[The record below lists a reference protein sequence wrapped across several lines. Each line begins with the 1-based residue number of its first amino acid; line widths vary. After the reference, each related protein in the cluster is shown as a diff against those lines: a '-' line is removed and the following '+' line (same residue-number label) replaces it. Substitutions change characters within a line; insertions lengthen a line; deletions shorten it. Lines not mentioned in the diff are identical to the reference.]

1 MGSFARKM
9 DATAKAQNVRDSL
22 PEGGLFKGHNWRIA
36 PEPFQLE
43 PKFAKELDA
52 LGPVLLK
59 FYKAADL
66 LYRQSVSGKEPAW
79 VCEWLD
85 QGKPASLIRL
95 QRHPQFK
102 TSLPKVIRPDI
113 LLTEDGWHITELDSV
128 PGGIGLTAWLNQ
140 TYGNHTDVIG
150 GPNGMIDGFTKI
162 FGDVHTVHLMVSEE
176 SATYRPEMEWLAEQ
190 SGPNFSV
197 RDSDY
202 SGIKERDSLYR
213 FFELFDLENI
223 ESAYQIFKLACSGL
237 INITAP
243 PKSYLEE
250 KMLFA
255 LFWNRN
261 LQSFWQRELGGRFVE
276 RMEKIIPS
284 TWLIDPSPLPPQG
297 AIPGLNLTDWR
308 QLSELSQKDRQLVL
322 KLSGFNANAWGARSV
337 RLGSDM
343 PQREWAAAV
352 NEAIADFGKSPWILQ
367 RYHKPRRMDHEWF
380 DFDNR
385 KLVTMSGRVRLCPYY
400 FVHGDS
406 DVNLGGVLATIC
418 PADKKIIHGMRD
430 AILTSCAVS
439 KN

>member
-43 PKFAKELDA
+43 PKFSRELEA
-52 LGPVLLK
+52 LGRMLLQ

-66 LYRQSVSGKEPAW
+66 LYRQSVNGKQPTW

-85 QGKPASLIRL
+85 QGKPASLIEL

-162 FGDVHTVHLMVSEE
+162 FGDVHTVHLMVSVE
-176 SATYRPEMEWLAEQ
+176 SATYRPEMEWLAKQ
-190 SGPNFSV
+190 IGPHFSV

-223 ESAYQIFKLACSGL
+223 ESAYQIFELACSGL

-276 RMEKIIPS
+276 RMENIIPN
-284 TWLIDPSPLPPQG
+284 TWLIDPAPLPPQG
-297 AIPGLNLTDWR
+297 AFPGLNLTDWR

-385 KLVTMSGRVRLCPYY
+385 KLITMSGRVRLCPYY

>member
-1 MGSFARKM
+1 
-9 DATAKAQNVRDSL
+9 
-22 PEGGLFKGHNWRIA
+22 
-36 PEPFQLE
+36 
-43 PKFAKELDA
+43 
-52 LGPVLLK
+52 
-59 FYKAADL
+59 
-66 LYRQSVSGKEPAW
+66 
-79 VCEWLD
+79 
-85 QGKPASLIRL
+85 
-95 QRHPQFK
+95 
-102 TSLPKVIRPDI
+102 
-113 LLTEDGWHITELDSV
+113 
-128 PGGIGLTAWLNQ
+128 
-140 TYGNHTDVIG
+140 
-150 GPNGMIDGFTKI
+150 MIDGFTKI
-162 FGDVHTVHLMVSEE
+162 FGDARNVHLMVSEE

-190 SGPNFSV
+190 IGPHFSV
-197 RDSDY
+197 RDSDF
-202 SGIKERDSLYR
+202 STINEGDSLYR

-223 ESAYQIFKLACSGL
+223 ESAHQIFRLSCSGL

-276 RMEKIIPS
+276 RMENIIPN
-284 TWLIDPSPLPPQG
+284 TWLIDPAPLPPQG
-297 AIPGLNLTDWR
+297 AFPSLNLTDWR

-343 PQREWAAAV
+343 PQQEWAAAV

-367 RYHKPRRMDHEWF
+367 RYHKPRRVDHEWF
-380 DFDNR
+380 DFDNQ
-385 KLVTMSGRVRLCPYY
+385 KLATMSGRVRLCPYY

-406 DVNLGGVLATIC
+406 NINLGGVLATIC

>member
-9 DATAKAQNVRDSL
+9 DATAKAQHVRDSL

-43 PKFAKELDA
+43 PKFSRELEA
-52 LGPVLLK
+52 LGRMLLQ

-66 LYRQSVSGKEPAW
+66 LYRQSVNGKQPTW

-85 QGKPASLIRL
+85 QGKPASLIEL

-150 GPNGMIDGFTKI
+150 GPNGMIDGFINI
-162 FGDVHTVHLMVSEE
+162 FGDARNVHLMVSEE
-176 SATYRPEMEWLAEQ
+176 SATYRPEMEWLAKQ
-190 SGPNFSV
+190 IGPHFSV

-223 ESAYQIFKLACSGL
+223 ESAYQIFELACSGL

-276 RMEKIIPS
+276 RMENIIPN
-284 TWLIDPSPLPPQG
+284 TWLIDPAPLPPQG
-297 AIPGLNLTDWR
+297 AFPGLNLTDWR

-380 DFDNR
+380 DFDNQ
-385 KLVTMSGRVRLCPYY
+385 KLATMSGRVRLCPYY

>member
-9 DATAKAQNVRDSL
+9 DATAKAQHVRDSL

-43 PKFAKELDA
+43 PMFVKELEA

-66 LYRQSVSGKEPAW
+66 LYRQSVNGKQPTW

-85 QGKPASLIRL
+85 QGKPASLIQL
-95 QRHPQFK
+95 QRHPQLK
-102 TSLPKVIRPDI
+102 TSLPRVIRPDI
-113 LLTEDGWHITELDSV
+113 LLTEDGWQITELDSV

-140 TYGNHTDVIG
+140 TYGNQADIIG
-150 GPNGMIDGFTKI
+150 GPTGMIDGFTNI
-162 FGDVHTVHLMVSEE
+162 FGDARNVHLMVSEE
-176 SATYRPEMEWLAEQ
+176 SATYRPEMEWLAKQ
-190 SGPNFSV
+190 IGPHFSV

-223 ESAYQIFKLACSGL
+223 ESAYQIFELACSGL

-276 RMEKIIPS
+276 RMENIIPN
-284 TWLIDPSPLPPQG
+284 TWLIDPAPLPPQG
-297 AIPGLNLTDWR
+297 AFPGLNLTDWR

>member
-9 DATAKAQNVRDSL
+9 DATAKAQHVRDSL

-140 TYGNHTDVIG
+140 TYGNHANVIG

-176 SATYRPEMEWLAEQ
+176 SATYQPEMKWLAEQ
-190 SGPNFSV
+190 IGPHFSV
-197 RDSDY
+197 RDSDF
-202 SGIKERDSLYR
+202 STINEGDSFYR

-223 ESAYQIFKLACSGL
+223 ESAHQIFELACSGL

-261 LQSFWQRELGGRFVE
+261 LQSFWQRELGGRFIE
-276 RMEKIIPS
+276 RMKMIIPS

-380 DFDNR
+380 DFDNQ
-385 KLVTMSGRVRLCPYY
+385 KLVAMSGRVRLCPYY

-418 PADKKIIHGMRD
+418 PADKKIIHGMGD
-430 AILTSCAVS
+430 AILTPCAVS
-439 KN
+439 GN

>member
-9 DATAKAQNVRDSL
+9 DATAKAQHVRDSL

-36 PEPFQLE
+36 PEPLQLE
-43 PKFAKELDA
+43 PMFVKELEA
-52 LGPVLLK
+52 LGRMLLQ

-66 LYRQSVSGKEPAW
+66 LYRQSVNGKQPTW

-85 QGKPASLIRL
+85 QGKPASLIQL
-95 QRHPQFK
+95 QRHHQFK

-113 LLTEDGWHITELDSV
+113 LLTEDGWQITELDSV
-128 PGGIGLTAWLNQ
+128 PGGIGLRAWLNQ
-140 TYGNHTDVIG
+140 SYGSQDDVIG
-150 GPNGMIDGFTKI
+150 GPTGMIDGFTNI
-162 FGDVHTVHLMVSEE
+162 FGDARNIHLMVSEE
-176 SATYRPEMEWLAEQ
+176 SATYRPEMEWLAKQ
-190 SGPNFSV
+190 IGPHFSV

-223 ESAYQIFKLACSGL
+223 ESAYQIFELACSGL

-380 DFDNR
+380 DFDNQ
-385 KLVTMSGRVRLCPYY
+385 KLVAMSGRVRLCPYY

>member
-9 DATAKAQNVRDSL
+9 DATAKAQLVRDSL
-22 PEGGLFKGHNWRIA
+22 PEGGLFKGHDWRIA
-36 PEPFQLE
+36 PELFQLE
-43 PKFAKELDA
+43 PKFAKELDT
-52 LGPVLLK
+52 LGRVLLQ

-66 LYRQSVSGKEPAW
+66 LYRQSVNGKQPTW

-85 QGKPASLIRL
+85 QGKPASLIEL

-113 LLTEDGWHITELDSV
+113 LLTDDGWQITELDSV

-140 TYGNHTDVIG
+140 TYGNQADVIG
-150 GPNGMIDGFTKI
+150 GPAGMIDGFTKI
-162 FGDVHTVHLMVSEE
+162 FGDARNVHLMVSEE

-190 SGPNFSV
+190 IGPHFSV

-202 SGIKERDSLYR
+202 SGIKEGDSLYR

-223 ESAYQIFKLACSGL
+223 ESAHQIFKLSCSDL

-276 RMEKIIPS
+276 RMENIIPN
-284 TWLIDPSPLPPQG
+284 TWLIDPAPLPPQG
-297 AIPGLNLTDWR
+297 AFPGLNLTHWR
-308 QLSELSQKDRQLVL
+308 QLSGLSQKDRQLVL

-352 NEAIADFGKSPWILQ
+352 NEAIAGFGKSPWILQ
-367 RYHKPRRMDHEWF
+367 HYHKPRRMDHEWF
-380 DFDNR
+380 DFDNQ

-406 DVNLGGVLATIC
+406 DINLGGVLATIC

>member
-9 DATAKAQNVRDSL
+9 DATAKAQHVRDSL

-43 PKFAKELDA
+43 PMFVKELEA
-52 LGPVLLK
+52 LGRMLLQ

-66 LYRQSVSGKEPAW
+66 LYRQSVNGKQPTW

-85 QGKPASLIRL
+85 QGKPASLIEL

-140 TYGNHTDVIG
+140 TYGNHANVIG

-190 SGPNFSV
+190 IGPHFSV

-223 ESAYQIFKLACSGL
+223 ESAYQIFELACSGL

-276 RMEKIIPS
+276 RMENIIPN
-284 TWLIDPSPLPPQG
+284 TWLIDPAPLPPQG
-297 AIPGLNLTDWR
+297 AFPGLNLTDWR

-380 DFDNR
+380 DFDNQ
-385 KLVTMSGRVRLCPYY
+385 KLVTMSGRVRLSPYY

-430 AILTSCAVS
+430 AILTPCAVS

>member
-1 MGSFARKM
+1 MGSFAHKM
-9 DATAKAQNVRDSL
+9 DAAAKARHVRDSL
-22 PEGGLFKGHNWRIA
+22 PEGGLFKGHDWRIA

-43 PKFAKELDA
+43 PKFARELEA
-52 LGPVLLK
+52 LGRMLLQ

-66 LYRQSVSGKEPAW
+66 LYRQSVSGKQPAW
-79 VCEWLD
+79 VYEWLD
-85 QGKPASLIRL
+85 QGKPASLIKL

-113 LLTEDGWHITELDSV
+113 LLTKDGWHITELDSV

-140 TYGNHTDVIG
+140 TYGNQADIIG
-150 GPNGMIDGFTKI
+150 GPTGMIDGFTNI
-162 FGDVHTVHLMVSEE
+162 FGDARNVHLMVSEE
-176 SATYRPEMEWLAEQ
+176 SATYRPEMEWLAKQ
-190 SGPNFSV
+190 IGPHFSV

-223 ESAYQIFKLACSGL
+223 ESAYQIFELACSGL

-261 LQSFWQRELGGRFVE
+261 LQSFWQHALGGRFIE

-380 DFDNR
+380 DFDNQ

-430 AILTSCAVS
+430 AILTPCAVS
-439 KN
+439 GN

>member
-43 PKFAKELDA
+43 PMFVKELEA

-66 LYRQSVSGKEPAW
+66 LYRQSVNGKQPTW

-85 QGKPASLIRL
+85 QGKPASLIQL

-113 LLTEDGWHITELDSV
+113 LLTEDGWQITELDSV

-140 TYGNHTDVIG
+140 TYGNQDDIIG
-150 GPNGMIDGFTKI
+150 GPTGMIDGFTNI
-162 FGDVHTVHLMVSEE
+162 FGDARNVHLMVSEE
-176 SATYRPEMEWLAEQ
+176 SATYRPEMEWLAKQ
-190 SGPNFSV
+190 IGPHFSV

-223 ESAYQIFKLACSGL
+223 ESAYQIFELACSGL

>member
-1 MGSFARKM
+1 MGSFAHKM
-9 DATAKAQNVRDSL
+9 DAAVKARHVRDSL

-43 PKFAKELDA
+43 PKFARELEA
-52 LGPVLLK
+52 LGRMLLQ

-66 LYRQSVSGKEPAW
+66 LYRQSVNGKQPTW

-85 QGKPASLIRL
+85 QGKPASLIQL

-113 LLTEDGWHITELDSV
+113 LLTEDGWQITELDSV

-176 SATYRPEMEWLAEQ
+176 SATYRPEMEWLAKQ
-190 SGPNFSV
+190 IGPHFSV

-223 ESAYQIFKLACSGL
+223 ESAYQIFELACSGL

-297 AIPGLNLTDWR
+297 AIPGLNLTDWG

>member
-9 DATAKAQNVRDSL
+9 DATAKAQHVRDSL

-66 LYRQSVSGKEPAW
+66 LYRQSVNGKQPTW

-85 QGKPASLIRL
+85 QGKPDSLIKL

-102 TSLPKVIRPDI
+102 TVLPKVIRPDI
-113 LLTEDGWHITELDSV
+113 LLTEKGWQITELDSV
-128 PGGIGLTAWLNQ
+128 PGGIGLTAWFNQ

-190 SGPNFSV
+190 IGPHFSV

-223 ESAYQIFKLACSGL
+223 ESAYQIFELACSGL

-276 RMEKIIPS
+276 RMENIIPN
-284 TWLIDPSPLPPQG
+284 TWLIDPAPLPPQG
-297 AIPGLNLTDWR
+297 AFPDLNLTDWR

-400 FVHGDS
+400 FVQGDS

>member
-1 MGSFARKM
+1 M
-9 DATAKAQNVRDSL
+9 DAAAKARYVRDCL
-22 PEGGLFKGHNWRIA
+22 PEGGLFKGHDWRIA

-43 PKFAKELDA
+43 PKFSRELEA
-52 LGPVLLK
+52 LGRMLLQ

-66 LYRQSVSGKEPAW
+66 LYRQSVNGKQPTW

-102 TSLPKVIRPDI
+102 TALPKVIRPDI

-162 FGDVHTVHLMVSEE
+162 FGDVHTVHLMVSGE

-190 SGPNFSV
+190 IGPHFSV

-202 SGIKERDSLYR
+202 SAINEGDSLYR

-223 ESAYQIFKLACSGL
+223 EAAHQIFELSCSGL

-261 LQSFWQRELGGRFVE
+261 LQSFWQRELGGRFIE
-276 RMEKIIPS
+276 RIKKIIPS